1 MSKLKNLILVVFTL
15 CFATSVL
22 ADNKMTFLSHF
33 NDSAS
38 WNINE
43 ANGDAA
49 DGSGSATVG
58 SSATHAT
65 GFFSGSTPT
74 NGALS
79 FTSSTGDDLSYSA
92 TGNVDYTSPTSGG
105 ITVGCWHKFTVS
117 SGGTYG
123 ATKLFSVG
131 TSTDYAEVWYG
142 SGAAGKARIRFS
154 ENGSLKS
161 ADSTVNTDYI
171 LSSWVYFAL
180 TVDLDNQQ
188 CTLRQYSSSGS
199 LLATT
204 TLSITVS
211 GWDAKNGSIAF
222 GGYMSGDT
230 DQYFF
235 DEFSI
240 DNYVLTAAEI
250 QTRVDSMVAGSQLG
264 SDPVEKATA
273 PSPIDASA
281 DVSIGTI
288 LSWTNG
294 LSASSHDIYFGTDA
308 AQVAAADRSSAL
320 YQGNVLISE
329 PSEFTP
335 DLDYSTT
342 YYWRVDTVDASDTLQ
357 WQGDVWSFT
366 TVNEPVTKATN
377 PAPADAASAV
387 NVSQILSWTN
397 GDLAAS
403 HDIYIG
409 TDAAQVAAADR
420 NSDLYKTNIPTSSPS
435 SYDPDLG
442 YGATYYWR
450 VDAVDSNGVAQWP
463 GDVWS
468 FTTYK
473 NTPSLV
479 GNLDGD
485 HDVDFDDLSIFAS
498 QWLNGPGCP
507 TPDCAD
513 FNGTDGVNALDLAI
527 LANNWQVDNNTA
539 PVANADSADIAKNTT
554 QAIDVLIND
563 SDADAGDVLSII
575 SVTSPLHGSVTHT
588 ASDVTF
594 TPETDWT
601 GTTNFSYTISD
612 GYGGEAS
619 AVVTVNVTDVDWYDA
634 AREAARNKKR
644 RVIHDNDGADMPY
657 FIVDGD
663 GDGDIDVK
671 DFKDCR
677 LTGLIGTQTD
687 TLVYC
692 TWSSGFGYFTHN
704 TQIGTVFDRTDIGAI
719 DFSHNQTRHY
729 IDDYNTDSLEMVV
742 DFCRD
747 NGIEPVWSMRMN
759 DTHNSAYTQL
769 REPLITEHPEWLLGS
784 AANPPALGAASW
796 TGVDYTHQ
804 EIRDLAFAYVQEV
817 CQNYDVDGVM
827 LDFFRHAVF
836 FKSHANGGSCST
848 AELDMM
854 TQLVADIRAMADVEG
869 HKKGHPILIY
879 VRTPD
884 DPEFCRKIGLDIER
898 WMNEKLIDIWVP
910 TGYWRHNSRQEII
923 NLGHSYGIPVYP
935 SLDESR
941 ADDSIARTIRN
952 TDASYCG
959 RAASWLL
966 EGADGIYSFN
976 YDDGYTRYGYYSRL
990 AYLGDLATLAP
1001 RNKTYTTTGR
1011 GYTTPIKNYTFDSD
1025 AYLGYD
1031 YILPSDKSKEVT
1043 TDASEDVNILIADD
1057 CSVGSPTVTLKLRS
1071 DAGFDTNNLDV
1082 RFNGSL
1088 VTPGSDSS
1096 SRMYLDTNK
1105 GYTVEWRVKFLDTE
1119 GGAGNYMCI
1128 DASPQAN
1135 KWWLLT
1141 IQESY
1146 GKVYAKFYGRSETYL
1161 LDSDSNNT
1169 SYHKL
1174 RVSVTSGGAALYV
1187 DDNPTSVLGTPFKSQ
1202 TILPLRFG
1210 DFTNGPD
1217 AKYDIDYIYAYDGAA
1232 LAGGTDPAQWTMKY
1246 DCNVH
1251 PTESTAIL
1259 YSDGTYGHWSH
1270 NFGIYA
1276 SASGGILHFN
1286 TMYSDRGTYFTVS
1299 EPSWYN
1305 YVINNSDVI
1314 QGWNTV
1320 NLLLKSGA
1328 PISIE
1333 DFIVDVTH

>member
-1 MSKLKNLILVVFTL
+1 MSRFKNLILAALAL
-15 CFATSVL
+15 CFATTVL
-22 ADNKMTFLSHF
+22 ADNRMTFLAHF
-33 NDSAS
+33 NDSSS

-43 ANGDAA
+43 DNGDVA
-49 DGSGSATVG
+49 DGSGSASVG
-58 SSATHAT
+58 SAATHAT
-65 GFFSGSTPT
+65 GFFSDSTPT

-79 FTSSTGDDLSYSA
+79 FTSATGDSLSYSA
-92 TGNVDYTSPTSGG
+92 TGNVDYAGPTSGG
-105 ITVGCWHKFTVS
+105 ITVGCWHKFTLS
-117 SGGTYG
+117 EGSTYG
-123 ATKLFSVG
+123 ATKLFRIG
-131 TSTDYAEVWYG
+131 TSTDYAEVWFG
-142 SGAAGKARIRFS
+142 PGAAGKARIKFLDDGS
-154 ENGSLKS
+154 YKSLDSATVTTSGSLGW
-161 ADSTVNTDYI
+161 T
-171 LSSWVYFAL
+171 YFAL
-180 TVDLDNQQ
+180 TVDLSNQE
-188 CTLRQYSSSGS
+188 CTLRQYSSSGN
-199 LLATT
+199 LLATD
-204 TLSITVS
+204 TLAVNITS
-211 GWDAKNGSIAF
+211 WDAKNGSITF
-222 GGYMSGDT
+222 GEYVTSAVA
-230 DQYFF
+230 QYFF

-240 DNYVLTAAEI
+240 DNYVLTASEI
-250 QTRVDSMVAGSQLG
+250 QARVDSMVAGTQLG

-273 PSPIDASA
+273 PSPMDAST
-281 DVSIGTI
+281 DVSTDTI

-335 DLDYSTT
+335 NLDYSTT
-342 YYWRVDTVDASDTLQ
+342 YYWRVDTVDESDSLQ
-357 WQGDVWSFT
+357 WKGDVWSFT
-366 TVNEPVTKATN
+366 TMDEPVVKATN
-377 PAPADAASAV
+377 PTPADSATAV

-397 GDLAAS
+397 GELAAS

-409 TDAAQVAAADR
+409 TDATEVAAADR

-450 VDAVDSNGVAQWP
+450 VDAVDSNGVAQST

-485 HDVDFDDLSIFAS
+485 HDVDIDDLAIFAQ

-513 FNGTDGVNALDLAI
+513 FDGIDGVNALDLAM
-527 LANNWQVDNNTA
+527 LANNWNVDNNND
-539 PVANADSADIAKNTT
+539 PIANPDTADIAKNTT

-563 SDADAGDVLSII
+563 SDPDEGDVLSII

-619 AVVTVNVTDVDWYDA
+619 AVVTVNVTDEDWYDA

-657 FIVDGD
+657 FIVDHD

-692 TWSSGFGYFTHN
+692 TWSAGFGYFTHN
-704 TQIGTVFDRTDIGAI
+704 TQVGTVFDRTDVGAI
-719 DFSHNQTRHY
+719 NFSNNQTRHY

-759 DTHNSAYTQL
+759 DTHNSAYEQL
-769 REPLITEHPEWLLGS
+769 REPLIYEHPEWLLGS
-784 AANPPALGAASW
+784 AAHPPALGAASW

-817 CQNYDVDGVM
+817 CQNYDIDGVM
-827 LDFFRHAVF
+827 LDFFRHAVL
-836 FKSHANGGSCST
+836 FKSHADGGSCSA

-854 TQLVADIRAMADVEG
+854 TDLIARIRTMADTEG
-869 HKKGHPILIY
+869 RKKGHPILIY

-884 DPEFCRKIGLDIER
+884 DPEFCEKIGLDIER
-898 WMNEKLIDIWVP
+898 WMDEKLIDIWVP

-923 NLGHSYGIPVYP
+923 NLGHSYDIPVYP

-941 ADDSIARTIRN
+941 ADDSIARNIRN

-959 RAASWLL
+959 RAASWLT

-1011 GYTTPIKNYTFDSD
+1011 GYTTPISGYTWNSS

-1043 TDASEDVNILIADD
+1043 TDASENVNILIADD

-1071 DAGFDTNNLDV
+1071 DAGIDTNNLDV

-1088 VTPGSDSS
+1088 VTAGSGTS

-1119 GGAGNYMCI
+1119 GGLGNYMCI

-1141 IQESY
+1141 IQEQS
-1146 GKVYAKFYGRSETYL
+1146 GKVYAKFYGGGSCV
-1161 LDSDSNNT
+1161 LDADSSNT

-1174 RVSVTSGGAALYV
+1174 RVSVTSSNAVLYI
-1187 DDNPTSVLGTPFKSQ
+1187 DDNPTPAIGVGFMSQ
-1202 TILPLRFG
+1202 VILPLRFG
-1210 DFTNGPD
+1210 DYTNGPD
-1217 AKYDIDYIYAYDGAA
+1217 AKYDIDYVYAYDGGA
-1232 LAGGTDPAQWTMKY
+1232 LPGGTDPAQWTMKY

-1251 PTESTAIL
+1251 PTASNAIL

-1270 NFGIYA
+1270 NFGVYA

-1286 TMYSDRGTYFTVS
+1286 TMYRDRGTYFTVS